1 VEYRLASSPSERWTQ
16 ATNSTR
22 PRRYTHTDDLHGQ
35 YTSGWM
41 HEVILPDLILSR
53 QTYLYRVKIDGG
65 NDWSKNYWFVTR
77 SGRPDARVRLAV
89 LGDQDLPTTLGAQ
102 PTSRLSHTILFNTR
116 LSNQIGQLTLY
127 LVADTGRGEG
137 FRGRQGGS
145 SGDGD
150 ADGQVFRFRN
160 DSACRRT
167 HICGW

>member
-1 VEYRLASSPSERWTQ
+1 MLVWWVTLEEVDSVVEYRLASSPSERWTQ

-22 PRRYTHTDDLHGQ
+22 PRRYTHTDDLHGH

-102 PTSRLSHTILFNTR
+102 PTSRLSHAIPFSTR
-116 LSNQIGQLTLY
+116 LSISSFVNLY
-127 LVADTGRGEG
+127 PLSCRCYGKRGGLPRTAGRL
-137 FRGRQGGS
+137 FR
-145 SGDGD
+145 
-150 ADGQVFRFRN
+150 
-160 DSACRRT
+160 
-167 HICGW
+167 